1 LKFWQGN
8 FVYEEGIFG
17 GSELGEVGGEVSL
30 VFGVCGK
37 RLVPIEGDMVDESTD
52 ATIVKVHGVDVCNR
66 NATNSIDDYI
76 VFVAGGGADGEV
88 AGLGYAEE
96 YGAGIGGRSEC

>member
-1 LKFWQGN
+1 
-8 FVYEEGIFG
+8 
-17 GSELGEVGGEVSL
+17 LGEVGGEVSL

-37 RLVPIEGDMVDESTD
+37 RLVPIEGDMVDESTE